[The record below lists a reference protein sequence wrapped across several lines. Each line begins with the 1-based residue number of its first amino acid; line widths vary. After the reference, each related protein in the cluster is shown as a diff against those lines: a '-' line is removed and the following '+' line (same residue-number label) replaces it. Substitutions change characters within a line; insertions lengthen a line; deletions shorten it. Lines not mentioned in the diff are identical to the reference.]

1 METQTKLRHYST
13 FNSVLAVMVGM
24 VGYKINNNSLFWG
37 IVDGLF
43 YPIALI
49 KWIVYGELTST
60 LIKSTF
66 PFFFE

>member
-1 METQTKLRHYST
+1 METQIRYYST
-13 FNSVLAVMVGM
+13 FNSVVAVATGM
-24 VGYKINNNSLFWG
+24 IGYTLNNNSLFWG

-49 KWIVYGELTST
+49 KWIICEELTLS

-66 PFFFE
+66 PFFFN